1 MAVTNGWGQGVEN
14 NTIDWGKGST
24 NNSNNWG
31 SVYGSSAA
39 GDTLLSAASF
49 SNTKSLDFDG
59 VDDFVSIGNPTNLQI
74 TGLFT
79 FSAWIK
85 TPSAASYDAI
95 FFKGNSIAQSDW
107 YIRMQNNGTIRF
119 FINNTS
125 KKVTSSSTID
135 DNNWHHLLIIYS
147 PSTSMTIY
155 IDGVQDAQNTSAIP
169 SSINNNYGNITIGSD
184 NDISQFWNGNIDEV
198 GLWNSDQSSNIST
211 IYNSGNPSDL
221 TSLNPLAWWRF
232 EEGSGTTATDS
243 GSGGNDGTL
252 TNGVAYST
260 DVPT

>member
-1 MAVTNGWGQGVEN
+1 MATYNLIAAQLKGEGILNSFEIPTGGGFTN
-14 NTIDWGKGST
+14 IYS
-24 NNSNNWG
+24 
-31 SVYGSSAA
+31 
-39 GDTLLSAASF
+39 LS
-49 SNTKSLDFDG
+49 FDG

-74 TGLFT
+74 TGSFS

-125 KKVTSSSTID
+125 KNVTSTTTID
-135 DNNWHHLLIIYS
+135 DNNWHHLLIVYS

-198 GLWNSDQSSNIST
+198 GLWNNDQSANASS
-211 IYNSGNPSDL
+211 IYNSGVPNDL
-221 TSLNPLAWWRF
+221 SSLSPLSWWRF
-232 EEGSGTTATDS
+232 EEGSGTTAIDS
-243 GSGGNDGTL
+243 GSGGNNGTL
-252 TNGVAYST
+252 VNGPTFST
-260 DVPT
+260 DVPS